1 MFHILPKRT
10 KLSLWT
16 STALLLVFVI
26 YLIGFFFRDH
36 LSLAL
41 YYIALVPIIIYTDY
55 VASVSK
61 YLIKINDTANII
73 AWEHRK
79 LLWFTLLTAS
89 FVLGI
94 FLYQLEH
101 YYAFGQVIHAFVAII
116 LALINIYEIIK
127 FFNAQHRYS

>member
-36 LSLAL
+36 VSLAL
-41 YYIALVPIIIYTDY
+41 YYIALVPILIYTDY

-73 AWEHRK
+73 TWGIESYCGLQCS
-79 LLWFTLLTAS
+79 LLHLC
-89 FVLGI
+89 
-94 FLYQLEH
+94 
-101 YYAFGQVIHAFVAII
+101 
-116 LALINIYEIIK
+116 
-127 FFNAQHRYS
+127 